1 MKYIHI
7 PTFIIFGVSIF
18 CISTAHFE
26 LANAIQ
32 YCWTG
37 TFVILIL
44 TYSLSMACMGKRIML
59 PKDKIMKTVCVLGI
73 IEILYSIIQLFGFVP
88 NNFHYAYFS
97 GSLNN
102 PAIFGMLLSFCTPI
116 AVYYAVRTVGAEQMT
131 WKAMA
136 MAFGVFVILSDS
148 RTAILAS
155 ICGIAIILRMEV
167 NPLRKFICDR
177 RYRLIGITCVII
189 ALIALYVYKRYSA
202 DGRVLIWMVSM
213 EMIKDK
219 PWFGWGFDG
228 YVAQYMNYQADYLT
242 AHPDSPF
249 VLLADETQ
257 NPFNE
262 FLHVALIYGI
272 PCAVAFVFVTLWTIW
287 HIYAKVKEHKSVLLC
302 TVCVLVVWFMFSYP
316 LNIPFV
322 WLIILFMF
330 LSTITR
336 TVKPPMPKLCMT
348 LVQTTGFACMYSL
361 YVTGA
366 HDIRKLCLQERATNH
381 CDEP

>member
-228 YVAQYMNYQADYLT
+228 YVAQYMNYQA
-242 AHPDSPF
+242 
-249 VLLADETQ
+249 V
-257 NPFNE
+257 
-262 FLHVALIYGI
+262 
-272 PCAVAFVFVTLWTIW
+272 
-287 HIYAKVKEHKSVLLC
+287 
-302 TVCVLVVWFMFSYP
+302 
-316 LNIPFV
+316 
-322 WLIILFMF
+322 
-330 LSTITR
+330 
-336 TVKPPMPKLCMT
+336 
-348 LVQTTGFACMYSL
+348 
-361 YVTGA
+361 
-366 HDIRKLCLQERATNH
+366 
-381 CDEP
+381 

>member
-131 WKAMA
+131 
-136 MAFGVFVILSDS
+136 
-148 RTAILAS
+148 
-155 ICGIAIILRMEV
+155 
-167 NPLRKFICDR
+167 
-177 RYRLIGITCVII
+177 
-189 ALIALYVYKRYSA
+189 
-202 DGRVLIWMVSM
+202 
-213 EMIKDK
+213 
-219 PWFGWGFDG
+219 
-228 YVAQYMNYQADYLT
+228 
-242 AHPDSPF
+242 
-249 VLLADETQ
+249 
-257 NPFNE
+257 
-262 FLHVALIYGI
+262 
-272 PCAVAFVFVTLWTIW
+272 
-287 HIYAKVKEHKSVLLC
+287 
-302 TVCVLVVWFMFSYP
+302 
-316 LNIPFV
+316 
-322 WLIILFMF
+322 
-330 LSTITR
+330 
-336 TVKPPMPKLCMT
+336 
-348 LVQTTGFACMYSL
+348 
-361 YVTGA
+361 
-366 HDIRKLCLQERATNH
+366 
-381 CDEP
+381 